1 MNEVLDD
8 ELLSLPATEL
18 EKRLARVEAGI
29 RKSEKA
35 TRFARFEPVE
45 FQRRWFE
52 CSYKVR
58 ALICGNRVGKTEFG
72 AVTMVAACLGVLP
85 ESLGGVTP
93 KRWSD
98 LRGTRDGM
106 RFLSMCPTLKQSADK
121 TITDKLKRYVT
132 PDMLACKPKLDPDTG
147 VPIEYTFL
155 TGATMSLQ
163 SYRSPLD
170 AVEGMAWDGV
180 WFDEPPERR
189 IWVGVTRG
197 TADRAGF
204 ILLTATPEG
213 ANAGWFTADLI
224 EPSQDE
230 DCIECNGGQ
239 GTVTHAEAVEKN
251 ILHGTIKV
259 FRAEF
264 HDNCVLEG
272 SRVSGRFTGGLKAP
286 YSGPAVEVVTKEGER
301 LRVTAKHPVLTDRGI
316 LHADALHEGI
326 ALLRYRSEVVSEA
339 TGREEHDQNS
349 PDPTAEEVFEAL
361 AAKGRGVRE
370 RASLDLDGDE
380 RRFGSEQIDAV
391 GLLSLPPE
399 RRLMIDWSSYKGGDL
414 PLKLSDP
421 AFGGS
426 ADFTGRATAR
436 DPRRSEELLDRFPL
450 LLHDSPPEAQSF
462 GRAAKLDAPLPQAAL
477 KSVLVAA
484 SFARELPRRFPGHVA
499 FDEIVEVRHFDYSG
513 HVYDFSTDVGYFASD
528 NLIVRNC
535 RECNGGYIPHAEIEF
550 QRAQWRPEER
560 LIREYGDIAATQDIE
575 FGYVNEATHLVK
587 DMNPAE
593 FGLPIIE
600 IVDPAP
606 KRGLH
611 VKWYTVT
618 ANNLWY
624 CFEAARISAARGYR
638 GMAEEIKRYRKQMGR
653 LEPDVALLDPRG
665 GKNPTI
671 TADRQSNWF
680 DEFKKQGLVYKPAI
694 GMGRKEGDSGE
705 QTSIEVLH
713 DWLKPLFNP
722 TTEQEE
728 VPRLRFCQR
737 VKFIEEGPLWA
748 YRRFTWDH
756 LASNRKKYLQKG
768 KDWIDLDAYL
778 VLYVNEHRLTYEKL
792 AKRVAA
798 RQTQTHRPS
807 LAESY
812 SGVPSPVRR
821 LTNPFARR
829 MGPPTGKTRGEI
841 WRRVS

>member
-106 RFLSMCPTLKQSADK
+106 RFLAMCPTLKQSADK

-264 HDNCVLEG
+264 HD
-272 SRVSGRFTGGLKAP
+272 
-286 YSGPAVEVVTKEGER
+286 
-301 LRVTAKHPVLTDRGI
+301 
-316 LHADALHEGI
+316 
-326 ALLRYRSEVVSEA
+326 
-339 TGREEHDQNS
+339 
-349 PDPTAEEVFEAL
+349 
-361 AAKGRGVRE
+361 
-370 RASLDLDGDE
+370 
-380 RRFGSEQIDAV
+380 
-391 GLLSLPPE
+391 
-399 RRLMIDWSSYKGGDL
+399 
-414 PLKLSDP
+414 
-421 AFGGS
+421 
-426 ADFTGRATAR
+426 
-436 DPRRSEELLDRFPL
+436 
-450 LLHDSPPEAQSF
+450 
-462 GRAAKLDAPLPQAAL
+462 
-477 KSVLVAA
+477 
-484 SFARELPRRFPGHVA
+484 
-499 FDEIVEVRHFDYSG
+499 
-513 HVYDFSTDVGYFASD
+513 
-528 NLIVRNC
+528 NC